1 MLPSH
6 TNNTVMHLR
15 PALVPVSNPA
25 FPALPRPSSALPA
38 LPVFL
43 AFPAIASAPPHSTMA
58 REEQDRGLLYRDVGQ
73 GELNYNKQ
81 QLWKA
86 LM

>member
-1 MLPSH
+1 
-6 TNNTVMHLR
+6 
-15 PALVPVSNPA
+15 
-25 FPALPRPSSALPA
+25 
-38 LPVFL
+38 
-43 AFPAIASAPPHSTMA
+43 MA
-58 REEQDRGLLYRDVGQ
+58 RDEPDRGLLYSGLYRDVGQ